1 MKEGFETTLRED
13 KHSFQTHVV
22 DWLLV
27 AQRSCYMD
35 NLAKRILG
43 LTVAVAV
50 AVVATNT
57 IGKVT

>member
-13 KHSFQTHVV
+13 KHSFQTHFV

-27 AQRSCYMD
+27 AQRSYYID

-43 LTVAVAV
+43 LTVAV
-50 AVVATNT
+50 VATNT